1 MLTFVQHATDL
12 AQQGE
17 GQIATLIGTAF

>member
-1 MLTFVQHATDL
+1 MLTFVQHAPDL